1 MSVPASV
8 VTFDGE
14 VVVEVM
20 VVRHREI
27 PSLLLVVML
36 LVVVVM
42 LLLLVV
48 MLLLLLLLLL
58 LLVRLLL
65 LDASE
70 NAETDRT
77 GSILVMI
84 LGPGRHHAH
93 RYTLTHTHS
102 RTHALT

>member
-58 LLVRLLL
+58 VRLLL